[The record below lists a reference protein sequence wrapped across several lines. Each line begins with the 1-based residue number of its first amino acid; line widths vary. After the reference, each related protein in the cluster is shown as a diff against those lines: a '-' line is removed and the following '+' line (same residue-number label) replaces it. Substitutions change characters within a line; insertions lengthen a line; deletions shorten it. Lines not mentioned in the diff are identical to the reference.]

1 VAVVNPRILT
11 GTGSSKR
18 IRTLVLQR
26 VPSYAIRK
34 SGIQL
39 LSSLVSTRSSLIP
52 LLQMLS
58 VFIGFQNSTSPV
70 KLVHR
75 YSVLDWFHVT
85 DVWCERSGGY
95 KVWMVRMEKI
105 DLATTSWWLPQKDV
119 NPVAQTTPAK
129 ANFQSCEVCGKASKA
144 LYNQGWT
151 CLETECNAFFRF
163 SGKGYDDAS
172 LAYNVDFI
180 NERTPYTGPDPPS
193 LVPSLMTDD
202 DLVARNAYGIESEC
216 KKGIVCPKCRCCS
229 RRREWLQWSCENE
242 NCDFTYSLT
251 PRPISIQEVLERD
264 IEREDKG
271 KEFVASCILSKQMII
286 GAYNVFEYLVP
297 DENGKSIGF
306 IRHYKSNSIINTQ
319 KDGPNDLF
327 HELQVEEF
335 GLKRSAN
342 MHPGR
347 RYLPFHIY

>member
-1 VAVVNPRILT
+1 M
-11 GTGSSKR
+11 
-18 IRTLVLQR
+18 
-26 VPSYAIRK
+26 
-34 SGIQL
+34 
-39 LSSLVSTRSSLIP
+39 LIF
-52 LLQMLS
+52 L
-58 VFIGFQNSTSPV
+58 IGFQNTTSPV

-119 NPVAQTTPAK
+119 DSPALPTPAK
-129 ANFQSCEVCGKASKA
+129 ASSQNCEVCGQASKEI
-144 LYNQGWT
+144 YNQGWT
-151 CLETECNAFFRF
+151 CLETECDAFFQF
-163 SGKGYDDAS
+163 AGKGYDDAS
-172 LAYNVDFI
+172 LAYNCAFI
-180 NERTPYTGPDPPS
+180 GERTPYLGPDPPS
-193 LVPSLMTDD
+193 LVPPLMTDD
-202 DLVARNAYGIESEC
+202 DLISRDAYGIESEC

-251 PRPISIQEVLERD
+251 SRPISIQEVVERD

-271 KEFVASCILSKQMII
+271 KEFVAASISSKQMII
-286 GAYNVFEYLVP
+286 GAYNVFEYIIP

-306 IRHYKSNSIINTQ
+306 VRHYKSSSLINTQ

-327 HELQVEEF
+327 HELQVEDF

-347 RYLPFHIY
+347 RCSSSCIY